1 MPAIRLTP
9 PQDWPTLGWG
19 VIDWIE
25 TYLAHGPGDV
35 HGEPF
40 VLDDEWAQF
49 ILDAYRLHPK
59 GHERAY
65 ERVVT
70 YAELSRPKGRAKSEL
85 AGAIVCAEA
94 LGPVR
99 FDGLNADGEPVGRP
113 VRSPF
118 IRCLATEETQT
129 GNTYDNVRSMLE
141 HGIEHHPDV
150 FAGIDV
156 GLTRVFLPDGG
167 EIRPST
173 ASASSKDG
181 GKETF
186 AVADETHLYVLP
198 ELRQMHRTV
207 ARNLRK
213 RKLAQPWMM
222 ATTTSYEPGQ
232 QSIAEQNREEADRQA
247 KSKHPRLGFL
257 WDHREGAAI
266 DSKDWGN
273 DKKLRASLVE
283 AYGEAAGWIDIDR
296 ILTEDIRSADATEG
310 ESRRYWLNQ
319 KAKGAGKAV
328 DPELW
333 KRAKRDRPP
342 DRGATVVLG
351 FDGSQTRDATA
362 LIGVELSEEG
372 KHLFEVQLWER
383 PRGEAGRDWSVPRD
397 EVRRTVRECFERF
410 DVRRLVCDPPKW
422 QSQIDDWAEE
432 FGQDDQGD
440 DLVIEFWT
448 NQYKRMGLAVDR
460 FLEDLTDGL
469 FTHDGSEALTRHAL
483 NAVRG
488 RERGHT
494 VLRRDKET
502 LKIDAL
508 VAAVIAYDESFE
520 VSDALSLEPV
530 AVYV

>member
-1 MPAIRLTP
+1 MPTTRLVP
-9 PQDWPTLGWG
+9 PADWPTLGWQI
-19 VIDWIE
+19 IDWIE
-25 TYLAHGPGDV
+25 TYLVHGPGDV
-35 HGEPF
+35 QGEPF
-40 VLDDEWAQF
+40 DLDDEWAQF
-49 ILDAYRLHPK
+49 ILDAYRLHPA
-59 GHERAY
+59 GHER
-65 ERVVT
+65 EWQRVVT
-70 YAELSRPKGRAKSEL
+70 YAELSRSKGRAKSEL

-99 FDGLNADGEPVGRP
+99 FDGLDADGEPVGRP

-141 HGIEHHPDV
+141 HGTLTHPDV
-150 FAGIDV
+150 FGGIDV
-156 GLTRVFLPDGG
+156 GLTRVFLPGGG

-213 RKLAQPWMM
+213 RKLAEPWMM

-232 QSIAEQNREEADRQA
+232 MSVAEQNREEADRQA
-247 KSKHPRLGFL
+247 AAKSRRLGFM
-257 WDHREGAAI
+257 WDHREGLPLEA
-266 DSKDWGN
+266 KDWHS
-273 DKKLRASLVE
+273 DEKLRAALVE
-283 AYGEAAGWIDIDR
+283 AYGEAAGWIDLDR

-333 KRAKRDRPP
+333 RANLDKRTPAD
-342 DRGATVVLG
+342 GAVVVLG
-351 FDGSQTRDATA
+351 FDGSETRDSTA
-362 LIGVELSEEG
+362 LVGVEITDEG
-372 KHLFEVQLWER
+372 RHIFEVEVWER
-383 PRGEAGRDWSVPRD
+383 PPKARDWHVPRS
-397 EVRRTVRECFERF
+397 EVRRAVSDAFARW

-422 QSQIDDWAEE
+422 QSQIDDWADEYGE
-432 FGQDDQGD
+432 DHAGD
-440 DLVIEFWT
+440 DIVIEFWT
-448 NQYKRMGLAVDR
+448 NGLKKMGLAIDR
-460 FLEDLTDGL
+460 FLEDLTEGRY
-469 FTHDGSEALTRHAL
+469 TQDGSDALTRHAL
-483 NAVRG
+483 NALKAK
-488 RERGHT
+488 ERGHS
-494 VLRRDKET
+494 VLRREKET

-520 VSDALSLEPV
+520 IDAVKPAPEPF
-530 AVYV
+530 AIYV